1 MSLEVVPVTSK
12 AEREAFLRL
21 PWRLYKDDPAWIP
34 NLLMLQREQVDP
46 KKNPF
51 FEYGEAQL
59 FLARRD
65 GQPTGRISAQINNE
79 HNRQHNER
87 TGFFGFFECEDDQ
100 ETASA
105 LFATAET
112 WLRARGMDKTLGPL
126 SFSLNE
132 EAGLLIEG
140 FDQPPMVATTHAL
153 PYSGR
158 LVESAGYAKEVD
170 LLAYRWQITDPPP
183 RMMEAVTMTRQAQ
196 GLSVRRASLR
206 HLDRD
211 VAILLDIY
219 NDAWQGNWGYVP
231 VTQREAKKLASD
243 LRLIVD
249 TNVAIIAEV
258 DGEPAGMIVG
268 LPNLYEAIGDFRG
281 FINPWNAARL
291 LWRLKLRGV
300 ETGRIFLFGVN
311 QKFQRR
317 RDLVGLPFLL
327 LYELYLGSKKGR
339 YRWAEESWILE
350 TNKRMNAIMP
360 YWDAYVYK
368 RYRVY
373 AKALG

>member
-1 MSLEVVPVTSK
+1 MSLEVAPVTSK
-12 AEREAFLRL
+12 ADREAFLRL
-21 PWRLYKDDPAWIP
+21 PWRLYADDPAWIP
-34 NLLMLQREQVDP
+34 NLLMLQREQIDP
-46 KKNPF
+46 RKNPF

-65 GQPTGRISAQINNE
+65 GQPAGRISAQVNHE

-87 TGFFGFFECEDDQ
+87 TGFFGFFECEDNL
-100 ETASA
+100 ETARA
-105 LFATAET
+105 LFATAEA
-112 WLRARGMDKTLGPL
+112 WLLERGMDKALGPL
-126 SFSLNE
+126 NFSLNE
-132 EAGLLIEG
+132 EAGLLVEG

-153 PYSGR
+153 PHYGP
-158 LVESAGYAKEVD
+158 LIEAAGYEKEVD
-170 LLAYRWQITDPPP
+170 LLAYRWQITDPPD
-183 RMMEAVTMTRQAQ
+183 RMMEAVARTREAK
-196 GLSVRRASLR
+196 GLSVRKASLR
-206 HLDRD
+206 HFNRD
-211 VAILLDIY
+211 VNILLDIY
-219 NDAWQGNWGYVP
+219 NDAWHENWGYVR
-231 VTQREAKKLASD
+231 VTEREAKKLATD

-268 LPNLYEAIGDFRG
+268 LPNLYEAIRDFRG
-281 FINPWNAARL
+281 FLNPWNAMKL
-291 LWRLKLRGV
+291 LWRLKLRGP
-300 ETGRIFLFGVN
+300 ETGRIFLFGVK

-317 RDLVGLPFLL
+317 RDLIGLPFLL

-368 RYRVY
+368 RYRIY
-373 AKALG
+373 SKAL